1 MERRD
6 IAIIGTGPGGVS
18 AAITAKIR
26 GKSLYLFGNKHL
38 SEKMEKAAVILNYPG
53 LPKVSGMA
61 LADGMRQQLKDL
73 DIPILET
80 QVTAVYAMG
89 DFFAIH
95 TPDDMVEASAVI
107 LAAGVVNGK
116 PLPGEQERLGR
127 GVSYCATCDGQFYR
141 GKTVAVVGYSQHSCE
156 EANFLSEVA
165 GKVLYFPAVSHELAL
180 NPGIPVVNDKPAAID
195 SQGLIGK
202 SGANYP
208 VDGIFILRDAVA
220 PDRLVPG
227 IAMEGNHVAVNNQM
241 ETNLPGLFACG
252 DIAGPPYQ
260 YIKAAGQG
268 NIAALSAVGFLK
280 ERKESR

>member
-202 SGANYP
+202 AVQTTLWTAFSSCGMLWPRTGWCRASPWKGTMWPSTIKWRPISPGSSPAGILP
-208 VDGIFILRDAVA
+208 VPPTSISKPPARATLPPSA
-220 PDRLVPG
+220 P
-227 IAMEGNHVAVNNQM
+227 
-241 ETNLPGLFACG
+241 
-252 DIAGPPYQ
+252 
-260 YIKAAGQG
+260 
-268 NIAALSAVGFLK
+268 
-280 ERKESR
+280 